1 VPMLDHAVYEFAWR
15 LPMSYKLRDQQSK
28 WLLRQVLYKHV
39 PASLVDRPKKGFAV
53 PLAAWLR
60 GPLKDWADTL
70 LDPVRLQQ
78 QGLFV
83 VAPIALKW
91 QQHVSAQRDWS
102 SQLWGVLMV
111 QAWLETYHHG
121 KAPGVAT

>member
-1 VPMLDHAVYEFAWR
+1 
-15 LPMSYKLRDQQSK
+15 
-28 WLLRQVLYKHV
+28 
-39 PASLVDRPKKGFAV
+39 
-53 PLAAWLR
+53 
-60 GPLKDWADTL
+60 
-70 LDPVRLQQ
+70 LQQ